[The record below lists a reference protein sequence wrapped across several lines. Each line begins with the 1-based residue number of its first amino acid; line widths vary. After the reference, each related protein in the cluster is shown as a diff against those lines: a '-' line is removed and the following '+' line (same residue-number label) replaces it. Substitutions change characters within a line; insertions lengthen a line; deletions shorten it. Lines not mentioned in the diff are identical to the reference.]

1 MITIK
6 FIDET
11 ELKSPEIEIY
21 NDDVLMGVVKA
32 VLVEKRKYKK
42 EILFNIVSQK
52 TDADLFTGSNVALKF
67 EKE

>member
-32 VLVEKRKYKK
+32 VLVQKGKYRK
-42 EILFNIVSQK
+42 EISFNIVSQK